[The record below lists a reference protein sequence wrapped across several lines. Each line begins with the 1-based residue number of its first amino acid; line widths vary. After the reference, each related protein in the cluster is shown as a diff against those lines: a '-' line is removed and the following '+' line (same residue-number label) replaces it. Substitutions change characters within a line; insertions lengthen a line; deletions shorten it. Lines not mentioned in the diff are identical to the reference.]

1 MRRKRRTHHR
11 AGSPGGSRS
20 ILRVAMNA
28 TSRSTLIVAIAL
40 AAGCAA
46 PVFDVAHARTRQGGG
61 AGGGGG
67 GGGGG
72 AQQPPQ
78 VRYHATI
85 NNAGFVRIDDN
96 ATNSTVVSPNNHR
109 IVTSTQLTTSVEFHS
124 VENGCDVV
132 IHYENNSSEPQ
143 DLGMITLGGLRMG
156 HNIEV
161 GDFRHDAK
169 FVPFSTPGGFFAV
182 AGRDYPDDLYSPV
195 AVIRNEKH
203 AVGLS
208 LLYPVLE
215 YEHSVRINFHVPG
228 GTYIQSGHNW
238 NAQFQLQGQM
248 QPGESRT
255 YTVAVRVAPR
265 DTHWLHTLVPYR
277 DYFQEMYGAVRYQ
290 RDPRPVMG
298 FFASI
303 GNSLGPG
310 NPYGFDGPRRPD
322 VRGWY
327 PWADHIAAI
336 APDRGFNRVMI
347 WAPSGV
353 FQNHTGNNYPFP
365 FMSAFGHHP
374 LSRDTAS
381 ALKERVADRGI
392 DLGFW
397 WGRSSQIMREWD
409 TPDWEPLDPDNP
421 QHVQLA
427 FKELDLAVERGA
439 TLIGLDAFVYMQGGQ
454 WNGFRWIDMMRERHP
469 DVKFIVEPSGPDIQH
484 ILAPIWVEGLHHITT
499 PPILQDFLIPGHET
513 WVNTRMD
520 LYRQFR
526 GVTPDDAIKNAYWR
540 ELSEMGYVPV
550 SYEHYTRTT
559 GDWSAHESWHFTIPP
574 ELFSDPRTWTSA
586 GAGSIG
592 AGVLE
597 PPAGQPPEPPSGGGN
612 SGSPPISGP
621 SAPGGGQPP
630 LPGGGGGGGGG
641 AGSGGG
647 GSGSSGG
654 GSGGGAG
661 SAGPGSGGGGAA
673 PPSLPPPRLNPPGP
687 STQPPPRVSTSPI
700 TPQAAQQALMRPAAQ
715 PTRPPAPT
723 VTVASPKPSAA
734 DLLRERR
741 EARRLARLSDEKF
754 QRRMAQRQ
762 RLIERLGLGG
772 LTYADRR
779 SALQTYRANQRA
791 QREAALAVHPSN

>member
-303 GNSLGPG
+303 GNSPDPAFSRAPEGPTS
-310 NPYGFDGPRRPD
+310 
-322 VRGWY
+322 GWY
-327 PWADHIAAI
+327 PWADHIAI

-347 WAPSGV
+347 WALRASD
-353 FQNHTGNNYPFP
+353 HTGNAILPL
-365 FMSAFGHHP
+365 MSAFGHHP
-374 LSRDTAS
+374 LSRDTAL
-381 ALKERVADRGI
+381 LKERVADRGI
-392 DLGFW
+392 DWAG
-397 WGRSSQIMREWD
+397 GDACQIMSGTR
-409 TPDWEPLDPDNP
+409 TGAVDPTIP
-421 QHVQLA
+421 ARQPCS
-427 FKELDLAVERGA
+427 RSRPYRRA
-439 TLIGLDAFVYMQGGQ
+439 TLIGLDLRLHAGRPVER
-454 WNGFRWIDMMRERHP
+454 FR
-469 DVKFIVEPSGPDIQH
+469 
-484 ILAPIWVEGLHHITT
+484 
-499 PPILQDFLIPGHET
+499 
-513 WVNTRMD
+513 
-520 LYRQFR
+520 
-526 GVTPDDAIKNAYWR
+526 
-540 ELSEMGYVPV
+540 
-550 SYEHYTRTT
+550 
-559 GDWSAHESWHFTIPP
+559 
-574 ELFSDPRTWTSA
+574 
-586 GAGSIG
+586 
-592 AGVLE
+592 
-597 PPAGQPPEPPSGGGN
+597 
-612 SGSPPISGP
+612 
-621 SAPGGGQPP
+621 
-630 LPGGGGGGGGG
+630 
-641 AGSGGG
+641 
-647 GSGSSGG
+647 
-654 GSGGGAG
+654 
-661 SAGPGSGGGGAA
+661 
-673 PPSLPPPRLNPPGP
+673 
-687 STQPPPRVSTSPI
+687 
-700 TPQAAQQALMRPAAQ
+700 
-715 PTRPPAPT
+715 
-723 VTVASPKPSAA
+723 
-734 DLLRERR
+734 
-741 EARRLARLSDEKF
+741 
-754 QRRMAQRQ
+754 
-762 RLIERLGLGG
+762 
-772 LTYADRR
+772 
-779 SALQTYRANQRA
+779 
-791 QREAALAVHPSN
+791 